1 MKGRC
6 EGPGKT
12 TESRPS
18 RAGFSG
24 SKLYLKPEPLPETPD
39 SPPLPL
45 PSGVEQQLRER
56 FEKIAQTPP
65 FKSAQLVSLAE
76 EILRR
81 CGEYDSP
88 FREAAEQV
96 RHLVYANRNRQ
107 IPALVHEL
115 LKG

>member
-1 MKGRC
+1 MPSCTKPRNFRAWGR
-6 EGPGKT
+6 
-12 TESRPS
+12 
-18 RAGFSG
+18 
-24 SKLYLKPEPLPETPD
+24 YH
-39 SPPLPL
+39 
-45 PSGVEQQLRER
+45 Q
-56 FEKIAQTPP
+56 
-65 FKSAQLVSLAE
+65 SAQLVSLAE

-81 CGEYDSP
+81 CGEYDFP